1 MMLSESRGLLSN
13 AELATPPLAVFQ
25 AGCALCPSY
34 PLFRACSHRPLSDE
48 ELDAMLPGPSEGYKI
63 LSEPPG

>member
-1 MMLSESRGLLSN
+1 MLPESRRLLSN
-13 AELATPPLAVFQ
+13 GELVIPPPAVLQ
-25 AGCALCPSY
+25 AGCALCSSY
-34 PLFRACSHRPLSDE
+34 PLFRACVHRPLSDE